1 MRYFEFLNCPLET
14 FSGTGANRFLKGLLR
29 LLPPHSILLQLPCP
43 HFHASNNIYC
53 NIHEYAQAITKRNT
67 QHWHYIHNT
76 NTLTKC
82 NKTNLHPP
90 PSVFFSFLGVFLFQ
104 NLPQKARKNK
114 QGFPG
119 PLTTSAYTLVFL
131 CNAEEHETERRQR
144 LRVPV

>member
-29 LLPPHSILLQLPCP
+29 LL
-43 HFHASNNIYC
+43 
-53 NIHEYAQAITKRNT
+53 
-67 QHWHYIHNT
+67 
-76 NTLTKC
+76 
-82 NKTNLHPP
+82 
-90 PSVFFSFLGVFLFQ
+90 GVFLFQ

-119 PLTTSAYTLVFL
+119 RRYLPLTTSAYTLVFS
-131 CNAEEHETERRQR
+131 CNAEEQETERRQR